1 MAMAPEWTGVFRAPM
16 TSRLSTIVWVSW
28 RVSAPP
34 RANGVDRHWVAEPVE
49 GDHLPLGSDRPLHP
63 RVRVVQKPH
72 DGILFFKW
80 WQQNANIE
88 KIIRA
93 EYRAWR

>member
-1 MAMAPEWTGVFRAPM
+1 
-16 TSRLSTIVWVSW
+16 
-28 RVSAPP
+28 
-34 RANGVDRHWVAEPVE
+34 
-49 GDHLPLGSDRPLHP
+49 
-63 RVRVVQKPH
+63 VVQKPH